1 MFTKTKAC
9 DINNCRKPH
18 HYQLHKDPKPDAKC
32 NLNPNATSFKPHG
45 LESNKEKPNQV
56 GAISANSAR
65 TANVPIQKAK
75 VHSANGYAIEGLA
88 MVDSGSN
95 QSLIRKKFADKLGL
109 AGETKKMKMYVADGG
124 IRVEDWEEFYLKI
137 SPCYVIVPIIL
148 ASFRL

>member
-1 MFTKTKAC
+1 MKLNALQRPKQSGHFS
-9 DINNCRKPH
+9 INH
-18 HYQLHKDPKPDAKC
+18 
-32 NLNPNATSFKPHG
+32 
-45 LESNKEKPNQV
+45 
-56 GAISANSAR
+56 
-65 TANVPIQKAK
+65 
-75 VHSANGYAIEGLA
+75 GYAIEGLA